1 MGFEELPHT
10 ADWSIRVW
18 AEDLPQLF
26 AEAGRALIQLE
37 GIKLTNRERVTRKFE
52 TSAQDPESLLVS
64 FLSELIYYQERD
76 QLAFDE
82 FQIRITDMQL
92 EAEMRGRT
100 IQSIQKAIKAITY
113 HNLNIRKTRQGL
125 EVEIVMDV

>member
-18 AEDLPQLF
+18 AEDLPGLF
-26 AEAGRALIQLE
+26 AEAGRALIQLA

-52 TSAQDPESLLVS
+52 ASALDPESLLVS
-64 FLSELIYYQERD
+64 FLSELIYSQEQD

-82 FQIRITDMQL
+82 FQIRITDIQL
-92 EAEMRGRT
+92 AAEMRGAT

-113 HNLNIRKTRQGL
+113 HNLNIRKTRRGL